1 MVNTINCKENNT
13 KCSVEKFK
21 NLTTYKMGIKKIVVI
36 FIATS
41 FFSACKKKNT
51 AASLSENY
59 DNSNA
64 SIVVQGNFSS
74 GKHPTS
80 GCIRLYDKA
89 GVKSLVFEGFKTDNG
104 PALRVFLSKAADN
117 KDYIDLG
124 SLKAVSGNFNYTI
137 DSSINTNNHTYVVI
151 WCQQYSVLFGYSSLK

>member
-1 MVNTINCKENNT
+1 
-13 KCSVEKFK
+13 
-21 NLTTYKMGIKKIVVI
+21 MGMKKLILL

-41 FFSACKKKNT
+41 LFSGCKKKNT
-51 AASLSENY
+51 ATSINEGY

-64 SIVVQGNFSS
+64 SVVAQGNFSS
-74 GKHPTS
+74 GKHTTS
-80 GCIRLYDKA
+80 GCVKLYDKA

-124 SLKAVSGNFNYTI
+124 SLKAVSGNFNYSV
-137 DSSINTNNHTYVVI
+137 DSSVNTSNYKYVVI
-151 WCQQYSVLFGYSSLK
+151 WCQQYSVLFGYSQLQ